1 MPIVELTSNLSQ
13 IKKLK
18 PTPEKSTVNTGR
30 VDFFSNDRAEGFT
43 QRKTSKNTD
52 FILEGFPKTNFI
64 DQRGNKTIEFN
75 DKNTFETNVNKNQS
89 RLLNLHE
96 KDNFLEKLYS
106 RGKSTTDSLGLRK
119 GKFGNTQPYVIRD
132 VGQRW
137 NLSNSPVV
145 GNNVELIRGGAST
158 YASRTAT
165 DIGRTTD
172 FLTKSGQGIA
182 FLAKQQ
188 FLQTLNPGGDLGER
202 ANIYNPLSLQLNAQG
217 FVKTPRHIDL
227 PEVSDFIRKNL
238 EGGLPSFRELSLSKL
253 ASPANQAR
261 YQAFTLSNLLSG
273 LSLKNRNREL
283 VPIKDDNDNSQLKYQ
298 LQVRS
303 ANGQD
308 KVNLIPYGFR
318 TDVITDD
325 AITPDG
331 KTENELDSIPF
342 RFRDFNNDKVIVFR
356 AILSSITD
364 TFTPEYSSERYIGR
378 PDSVY
383 VYQGTQREISFT
395 FDIYPK
401 SEPELEVLWRK
412 INYLSGLT
420 YPTFGNV
427 SGGGQSMI
435 APFCG
440 LTIGDMYNDT
450 PGYISSLTHTV
461 QDSGTWEIKE
471 NFKLPKYIQTAVNFI
486 YVGKRLPTSESKHYE
501 LPWIKEQDPY

>member
-13 IKKLK
+13 IKKPK
-18 PTPEKSTVNTGR
+18 PTPEKTTVNTGR

-96 KDNFLEKLYS
+96 KDNFLEKLYA

-145 GNNVELIRGGAST
+145 GNTVELIRGGAST
-158 YASRTAT
+158 YASRTAA

-188 FLQTLNPGGDLGER
+188 FLQTLNPGGDLGVR
-202 ANIYNPLSLQLNAQG
+202 ANIYNPLSLQLNAQN
-217 FVKTPRHIDL
+217 FIKFDRHID
-227 PEVSDFIRKNL
+227 IR
-238 EGGLPSFRELSLSKL
+238 
-253 ASPANQAR
+253 PA
-261 YQAFTLSNLLSG
+261 
-273 LSLKNRNREL
+273 
-283 VPIKDDNDNSQLKYQ
+283 SQLLRIGVSKFAPRLGFTYSDTDSARGLFPFNIASNRRLDAIKEYSRFGQ
-298 LQVRS
+298 GERQVKSSEGKDRI
-303 ANGQD
+303 
-308 KVNLIPYGFR
+308 NLIPYGNR
-318 TDVITDD
+318 SEATYAGIE
-325 AITPDG
+325 
-331 KTENELDSIPF
+331 TENTLDFIPF
-342 RFRDFNNDKVIVFR
+342 RFRDVVNNKYIVFR
-356 AILSSITD
+356 AILSGITD
-364 TFTPEYSSERYIGR
+364 TFSPEYQPERYIGR

-383 VYQGTQREISFT
+383 VYQGTNREISFT
-395 FDIYPK
+395 FDVYPK
-401 SEPELEVLWRK
+401 SREELEPLWTK
-412 INYLSGLT
+412 MNYLSGLT

-427 SGGGQSMI
+427 QGGGQSMI
-435 APFCG
+435 APFCE
-440 LTIGDMYNDT
+440 LTIGDMYKDT
-450 PGYISSLTHTV
+450 PGYINNLTYTV
-461 QDSGTWEIKE
+461 QDQTTWETE
-471 NFKLPKYIQTAVNFI
+471 TDYKLPKYIQAAVTFTYI
-486 YVGKRLPTSESKHYE
+486 GKRLPSSTSRHFEVDWIGEE
-501 LPWIKEQDPY
+501 LSEQEVDLIELTEPVPPGGYA